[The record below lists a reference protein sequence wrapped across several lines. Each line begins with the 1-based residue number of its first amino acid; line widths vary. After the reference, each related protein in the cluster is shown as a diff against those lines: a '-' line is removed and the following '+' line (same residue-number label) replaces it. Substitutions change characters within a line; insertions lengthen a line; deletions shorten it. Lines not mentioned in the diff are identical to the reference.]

1 MKHQI
6 ERYRHK
12 LIADGSCLPDQLAIL
27 THDTGILASG
37 NEALCALGR
46 PLLAATGA
54 AALIVA
60 TLPLPFEKLLLRH
73 AVTAQVLVPPDIETR
88 TFLHDIPLLRRSQL
102 STDPTA
108 VLARHLGRRKGLL
121 LEGVGLIA
129 TGPLTLEQAYINLS
143 SLFHALFV
151 KVLHDMLHRPV
162 TSDDY
167 AFVDQLKNWLQPL
180 SGNGLLFCKAEELQD
195 EAALR
200 SEMERVGCYTVQ
212 QRLVDSFFGN
222 ISARSNERILISQTA
237 ASLDALAGCIDPVPF
252 DNSSTCGITAS
263 SELLTHRR
271 IYENTSA
278 RTILHGHPKFAVI
291 MSMQC
296 DHAGCAIDDCWRD
309 CPQIRDCSGTPV
321 TAGEVGA
328 GGLADKVVPVIAEY
342 GVAIVFGHGVFTTG
356 RNDFA
361 EPFNRLL
368 QIEQA
373 CRDEY
378 FRRIGATC

>member
-1 MKHQI
+1 MKRQI
-6 ERYRHK
+6 ERYRNK

-27 THDTGILASG
+27 VQDDEILANG
-37 NEALCALGR
+37 NDELCDLGR
-46 PLLAATGA
+46 PLLAASGG

-60 TLPLPFEKLLLRH
+60 ALPLPFDTLLMRD
-73 AVTAQVLVPPDIETR
+73 AGTAAQLVPPDIETR

-102 STDPTA
+102 PPDPTEFI
-108 VLARHLGRRKGLL
+108 ARHLGRRKGLL

-151 KVLHDMLHRPV
+151 KVLHDLLRRPV
-162 TSDDY
+162 TAADH
-167 AFVDQLKNWLQPL
+167 AFIDQLKSWLQPL
-180 SGNGLLFCKAEELQD
+180 AGDGLIFRKADELD
-195 EAALR
+195 TEVALR
-200 SEMERVGCYTVQ
+200 AEMERVGGYTVQ

-222 ISARSNERILISQTA
+222 ISARSKERILISQTA
-237 ASLDALAGCIDPVPF
+237 ASLDALSGCIDPVPF

-271 IYENTSA
+271 IYENTAA

-291 MSMQC
+291 MSMVC
-296 DHAGCAIDDCWRD
+296 DRTDCGIDDCWRD
-309 CPQIRDCSGTPV
+309 CPQVRDCCGTPV

-328 GGLADKVVPVIAEY
+328 GGLADKVVPVIAEH
-342 GVAIVFGHGVFTTG
+342 GAAIVFGHGVFTTG
-356 RNDFA
+356 TTDFA
-361 EPFNRLL
+361 EPFTRLQ
-368 QIEQA
+368 QIEQT